1 MDMRTDGKQTK
12 KFRLPL
18 FDIALLLL
26 IAIAVAGASYWVSTR
41 GEVET
46 AVVEY
51 TVRFEQVDNSYSGA
65 LAQSKELF
73 STSGL
78 SMGEVVTSRATRST
92 EKTFD
97 LHTSYVEGGEY
108 RYNETGSA
116 NKSDVLLKVRVTVEV
131 RNGGYFVQSNR
142 IAAGMTVDA
151 MVAGFAGQGEILSVK
166 QIAGETDNQ
175 P

>member
-1 MDMRTDGKQTK
+1 MDMRTDGKQAK

-41 GEVET
+41 GKTET

-51 TVRFEQVDNSYSGA
+51 TIRFEQVDNSYSGA
-65 LAQSKELF
+65 LAEAKELF
-73 STSGL
+73 SASGL
-78 SMGEVVTSRATRST
+78 SMGEVLTSRVTRST

-108 RYNETGSA
+108 HYSESGSP
-116 NKSDVLLKVRVTVEV
+116 NKSDVLLKVRVTVNLEH
-131 RNGGYFVQSNR
+131 GGYFVENNR

-151 MVAGFAGQGEILSVK
+151 MVAGFVGQGEILSVK
-166 QIAGETDNQ
+166 QIAGASREQ

>member
-41 GEVET
+41 GDTET

-65 LAQSKELF
+65 LAQAKELF

-78 SMGEVVTSRATRST
+78 SMGEVVTSRVTRST
-92 EKTFD
+92 EQTFD
-97 LHTSYVEGGEY
+97 LHTSYVEGGGLSTLRRRVEQAGGKMAVQSLPQFKL
-108 RYNETGSA
+108 T
-116 NKSDVLLKVRVTVEV
+116 VTVPKRKDGV
-131 RNGGYFVQSNR
+131 
-142 IAAGMTVDA
+142 
-151 MVAGFAGQGEILSVK
+151 
-166 QIAGETDNQ
+166 
-175 P
+175 

>member
-41 GEVET
+41 GETET

-73 STSGL
+73 SASGL
-78 SMGEVVTSRATRST
+78 SMGEVVTSRVTRST